1 MEARAM
7 DKEGVYEQIL
17 GRRAGERARQESMEQ
32 QIQEDCGARMG
43 ALKVTLY
50 LQRCLAS
57 KHCSASS
64 LNCEY
69 LNLHIKLKLIEQI
82 KASNPDETF
91 LQGNLFKSEMTWL
104 EKSHEQK
111 KLMGSEPR

>member
-1 MEARAM
+1 MNRFWGGELR
-7 DKEGVYEQIL
+7 
-17 GRRAGERARQESMEQ
+17 ERARQESMEQ

-69 LNLHIKLKLIEQI
+69 LNLHVKLKLMEQI

-111 KLMGSEPR
+111 KLMGSELR